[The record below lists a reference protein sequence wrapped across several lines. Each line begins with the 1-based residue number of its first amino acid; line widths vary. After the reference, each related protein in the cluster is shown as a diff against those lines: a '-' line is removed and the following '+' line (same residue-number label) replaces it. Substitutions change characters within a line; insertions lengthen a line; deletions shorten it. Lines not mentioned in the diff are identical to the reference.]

1 MTLSP
6 KKILRFLS
14 IVSIYL
20 IVSTCSSGDDMADYS
35 SQYEV
40 TGPQTSTTNT
50 SPTTTNTTPT
60 TTNTTP
66 TTEPATTN
74 VSTSDF
80 NSETNMVLL
89 RIYMYESDGSGGENE
104 IIITEEVP
112 VFDIE
117 GSTHKFYTNMGAT
130 QLIQLDED
138 GNVIYGEDERDS
150 YFQTTH
156 FEVPAKLDF
165 QVTSNVE
172 VNMEV
177 YYSNA
182 QDPDNPDK
190 PTEVYEYIWDFGD
203 NGKIDGKSIVAWRT
217 TEYEQY
223 TTPFALF
230 PVKFGGKYRSTSN
243 FPMSEIV
250 YKQLLS
256 MEYENVEFRYE
267 SDLYTSEQ
275 DVLDNIKVNFDQSLS
290 DMAGTNGPNN
300 LSVVNLFGGRE
311 YFCGAEA
318 FCVGNDGFINIFV
331 KTPDLYIF
339 SHEIGHTWSLREDSP
354 VNWTEWEDMQV
365 NNFVSDYGLTNVY
378 EYFADAFFLY
388 FSGQLELEDFPDI
401 YKLPDSVKEKLDSYF
416 Q

>member
-1 MTLSP
+1 MTNST
-6 KKILRFLS
+6 KNILRVLS
-14 IVSIYL
+14 IVSIFL

-50 SPTTTNTTPT
+50 TSTTTTNTTST
-60 TTNTTP
+60 TTP
-66 TTEPATTN
+66 TTEPASTN

-89 RIYMYESDGSGGENE
+89 RIYMYESDGGGGENE

-117 GSTHKFYTNMGAT
+117 GSTHKFYTSMGAT

-156 FEVPAKLDF
+156 FEVPVKLDF

-203 NGKIDGKSIVAWRT
+203 NGNIDGKSIVAWRT

-230 PVKFGGKYRSTSN
+230 PVKFGGKYRSTST

-311 YFCGAEA
+311 YFCGALIKTKAVEQ
-318 FCVGNDGFINIFV
+318 FLV
-331 KTPDLYIF
+331 KRSDVWQR
-339 SHEIGHTWSLREDSP
+339 HTR
-354 VNWTEWEDMQV
+354 V
-365 NNFVSDYGLTNVY
+365 
-378 EYFADAFFLY
+378 
-388 FSGQLELEDFPDI
+388 
-401 YKLPDSVKEKLDSYF
+401 
-416 Q
+416 